1 MYHDVRR
8 RQEISPGR
16 SCDLCPPPGMSGWR
30 SYLNE
35 QCVWTHNLKEVG
47 WRRAPPR
54 HSACGSRAANLP
66 EDVAYTPYSLSFTT
80 MNILPS
86 INAINCTAAVS
97 PDGLTVV
104 LSFRTDEREPR
115 WVEITMERWLLE
127 RLCQVADQ
135 QLRRHPTH
143 AGRP

>member
-1 MYHDVRR
+1 MN
-8 RQEISPGR
+8 
-16 SCDLCPPPGMSGWR
+16 M
-30 SYLNE
+30 
-35 QCVWTHNLKEVG
+35 
-47 WRRAPPR
+47 
-54 HSACGSRAANLP
+54 LP
-66 EDVAYTPYSLSFTT
+66 L
-80 MNILPS
+80 

-135 QLRRHPTH
+135 QLRRHPTR

>member
-1 MYHDVRR
+1 MIFAVAREY
-8 RQEISPGR
+8 SPG
-16 SCDLCPPPGMSGWR
+16 SSYDICPPPGMLGWR

-35 QCVWTHNLKEVG
+35 QRVWTRNLKEVG

-54 HSACGSRAANLP
+54 HSACGSRGANLP
-66 EDVAYTPYSLSFTT
+66 EAVAWRHAIFVEFYN

-97 PDGLTVV
+97 PDGLSVV

-135 QLRRHPTH
+135 QLRRHPTR